1 MIANLIYITSLMEG
15 IVRLLYAET
24 VHFFLLLLEAASR
37 YTASHERR
45 RGATTTGI
53 WGEGGCWA
61 VVKHVNNHTHC
72 TKSAH
77 THTRAQHH
85 SYKHAHL
92 TQTEKSFLH
101 PKSSLK
107 IANESFRSISV
118 RFVSFLT
125 LRVVAQRT

>member
-77 THTRAQHH
+77 THTCTALLVQTRTFNANGKKLP
-85 SYKHAHL
+85 SPEKL
-92 TQTEKSFLH
+92 T
-101 PKSSLK
+101 
-107 IANESFRSISV
+107 
-118 RFVSFLT
+118 
-125 LRVVAQRT
+125 